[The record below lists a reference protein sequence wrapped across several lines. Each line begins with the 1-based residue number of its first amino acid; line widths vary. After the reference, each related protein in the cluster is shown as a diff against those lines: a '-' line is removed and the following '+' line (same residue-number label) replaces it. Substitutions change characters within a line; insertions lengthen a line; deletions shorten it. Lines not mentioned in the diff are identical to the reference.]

1 MTKLMENVN
10 SRTQLVGR
18 NRLELLMFRLGD
30 KQRFGINVFKVREV
44 IKCPPLTR
52 APQAHPVIRG
62 IANMRGHTI
71 TVMDLA
77 MAVGKKPV
85 EDISNS
91 FVIVS
96 EYNRHVQGF
105 LVGSV
110 DRIINMNWEEIKA
123 PPSGIGNITFLT
135 AVTKVDDEL
144 VEIIDVEKVMADVMG
159 YSDEVDDSVTHGTD
173 KEEVKHKHVLV
184 VDDSSMARKQI
195 IKVLEQMDITYT
207 PAKNGKEAYE
217 ILQGWAEDTSV
228 PIKERCSLV
237 LSDVEM
243 PEMDGY
249 TLTKNIKEHPI
260 LGSLVVMLHSSLSG
274 SFNES
279 MVQKVGADDFLAK
292 YDATELAARVLM
304 HLKVEQKD
312 VQETDKAA

>member
-1 MTKLMENVN
+1 MTKLLENVN

-71 TVMDLA
+71 TVIDLA
-77 MAVGKKPV
+77 MAVGKTPID
-85 EDISNS
+85 DINNS

-96 EYNRHVQGF
+96 EYNRQVQGF
-105 LVGSV
+105 LVASV

-123 PPSGIGNITFLT
+123 PPNGIGNVTFLT
-135 AVTKVDDEL
+135 AVTNVDNEL

-159 YSDEVDDSVTHGTD
+159 YSDEIDDSVTHGTD
-173 KEEVKHKHVLV
+173 KDDVRNKHVLV
-184 VDDSSMARKQI
+184 VDDSTMARKQI
-195 IKVLEQMDITYT
+195 IKVLEQMEIQYT
-207 PAKNGKEAYE
+207 QAKNGKEAYE
-217 ILQGWAEDTSV
+217 ILEGWANDTSV

-249 TLTKNIKEHPI
+249 TLTKRIKEHPV

-274 SFNES
+274 SFNAS

-292 YDATELAARVLM
+292 YDATELAARVLS
-304 HLKVEQKD
+304 HLKVGSSKIAEADQ
-312 VQETDKAA
+312 AA

>member
-18 NRLELLMFRLGD
+18 NRLELLMFRLG
-30 KQRFGINVFKVREV
+30 KRQRFGINVFKVREV

-77 MAVGKKPV
+77 MAVGKPPV
-85 EDISNS
+85 EDLENS

-105 LVGSV
+105 LVSSV
-110 DRIINMNWEEIKA
+110 DRIVNMNWEEIKA
-123 PPSGIGNITFLT
+123 PPDGIGKVTFLT
-135 AVTKVDDEL
+135 AVTNVDDEI

-159 YSDEVDDSVTHGTD
+159 YSDEIDDNVTEGTD
-173 KEEVKHKHVLV
+173 KDEVQNKHVLV

-195 IKVLEQMDITYT
+195 VKVLDQMEIKYSQ
-207 PAKNGKEAYE
+207 AKNGKEAYE
-217 ILQGWAEDTSV
+217 LLLEWANDTST
-228 PIKERCSLV
+228 PITDRCSLV

-249 TLTKNIKEHPI
+249 TLTKNIKDHPI
-260 LGSLVVMLHSSLSG
+260 LGALTVLLHSSLSG

-279 MVQKVGADDFLAK
+279 MVKKVGADDFLAK
-292 YDATELAARVLM
+292 YDATELASRVLD
-304 HLKVEQKD
+304 HLKLKPANAQ
-312 VQETDKAA
+312 TDQAA